1 VAIASVR
8 RANQARF
15 AVGSVALAYAL
26 AALAVARGPGVFTTY
41 AGRSQLAAA
50 LAVLAG
56 LGLGAAGV
64 VTSIGRTGRR
74 IGDLALIASF
84 VWFAPIWVG
93 WAGGPPLVR
102 SLGMVVAGFTF
113 PVLLHLTLAYPSGKV
128 RSTVVRALVAV
139 VYIEALVSAVGRAL
153 FRDPFFVLPCPWDN
167 CTDNV
172 FLVRSLPRLARAIGD
187 LDLWFAAA
195 AGAGLILVCVW
206 RLVRGS
212 GPARRALVP
221 VALPATVLAAATVA
235 HSIALARTSSENP
248 ADRVFKSIFLISSGA
263 VTLLA
268 AGLLWAA
275 LRSRVQRRSVS
286 RIVAGLGEAPP
297 PGFLESALGQAVGD
311 PGLRIAYWLPEPG
324 RYVDAHGRP
333 MPEPTAVPGRTA
345 TPLVREDRT
354 VAVVVHAAAVA
365 DLEREIGAAVRLA
378 LENERLQA
386 EVLSQLEDLR
396 ASRAR
401 IVETGDAA
409 RRRLERDL
417 HDGAQ
422 QRLLA
427 LSYDLRL
434 ARAGAEA
441 DQDSGAAS
449 ILAGTTAEVQEALRE
464 LRELAHGIYP
474 AILTEA
480 GLGPALDALADRA
493 PLPVQIDGLADD
505 RYPAPVETAAYLV
518 VSDAIDDAARRG
530 ATRAAVS
537 AVRADGRLLVEVKDD
552 GSDRESSMVHLVD
565 RVGALGGSLAVE
577 PKTIRAEIPCG

>member
-1 VAIASVR
+1 
-8 RANQARF
+8 
-15 AVGSVALAYAL
+15 
-26 AALAVARGPGVFTTY
+26 
-41 AGRSQLAAA
+41 
-50 LAVLAG
+50 
-56 LGLGAAGV
+56 
-64 VTSIGRTGRR
+64 
-74 IGDLALIASF
+74 
-84 VWFAPIWVG
+84 
-93 WAGGPPLVR
+93 
-102 SLGMVVAGFTF
+102 MVVAAFTF
-113 PVLLHLTLAYPSGKV
+113 PVLLHLTFAYPSGRV
-128 RSTVVRALVAV
+128 RTTVARALVAA
-139 VYIEALVSAVGRAL
+139 VYLEAAVSAVGRAL
-153 FRDPFFVLPCPWDN
+153 FRDPSFAVHCWDN
-167 CTDNV
+167 CVDNL
-172 FLVRSLPRLARAIGD
+172 FLVHSLPGLTRAIEVV
-187 LDLWFAAA
+187 DLWFALG
-195 AGAGLILVCVW
+195 AGAGLIVGCVW

-221 VALPATVLAAATVA
+221 VALPAIVFAGATGA
-235 HSIALARTSSENP
+235 HSITLARMPNEAASDP
-248 ADRVFKSIFLISSGA
+248 VFLSIFLIGCGA
-263 VTLLA
+263 LTLLA
-268 AGLLWAA
+268 AGLLWGA

-286 RIVAGLGEAPP
+286 RIVAGLGEAPA
-297 PGFLESALGQAVGD
+297 PGSVEVALGRAVGD
-311 PGLRIAYWLPEPG
+311 PALRIAYWVPG
-324 RYVDAHGRP
+324 SERYVDGHGRP
-333 MPEPTAVPGRTA
+333 VGEPTVVPGRTA
-345 TPLVREDRT
+345 TPLVRDGRT

-441 DQDSGAAS
+441 DSDDGTAS

-480 GLGPALDALADRA
+480 GLGPALATLADHA
-493 PLPVQIDGLADD
+493 SLAVEIESFAED

-518 VSDAIDDAARRG
+518 VSDALDDAAGRG
-530 ATRAAVS
+530 ASWAAIT
-537 AVRADGRLLVEVKDD
+537 AVRDDGRLVVEVKDD
-552 GSDRESSMVHLVD
+552 GSERVSSMVQLGD

-577 PKTIRAEIPCG
+577 PKNLRAEIPCE